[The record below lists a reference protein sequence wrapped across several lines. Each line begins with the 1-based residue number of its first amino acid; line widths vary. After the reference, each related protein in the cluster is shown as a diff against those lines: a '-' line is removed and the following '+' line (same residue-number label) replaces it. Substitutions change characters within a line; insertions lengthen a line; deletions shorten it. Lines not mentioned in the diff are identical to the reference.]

1 MLMPSSGRHAP
12 VLSLIARIH
21 AFIHCSLMSK
31 SPVPRWD
38 ALGSGHGFRS
48 TATAWDLRWW
58 ILAATLTSIVVHA
71 GLFVAIKRLKIPGR
85 SVAEDMLAS
94 PQTGTFEFDLEQVTV
109 ASDAVQRDLTPEPA
123 DLSQKQETTTATAA
137 LPDLTE
143 LAEAIRDRAVVLTPA
158 ISTPT
163 ANLNL
168 STPAPGT
175 SGDLLDDPSTVRQS
189 LAGDLKDSLL
199 SRSTLTSPSEIAP
212 DDSQLLIEGA
222 ASSGS
227 ADLKDDVL
235 KSLKKGSGGNGGLD
249 GFASLDDLF
258 NHKGPVTGDFKTM
271 LRTDLLFD
279 FGSAQLR
286 PDARLSLMKL
296 GAIIQNNAGATF
308 RLIGHT
314 DTIGAPAT
322 NQTLSEA
329 RATAVRDW
337 LVSSLRLDG
346 TNIIVEGRGE
356 SEPLPDLN
364 PNGSPDE
371 QQLNRRVEIHKSG
384 G

>member
-1 MLMPSSGRHAP
+1 
-12 VLSLIARIH
+12 
-21 AFIHCSLMSK
+21 
-31 SPVPRWD
+31 
-38 ALGSGHGFRS
+38 
-48 TATAWDLRWW
+48 
-58 ILAATLTSIVVHA
+58 
-71 GLFVAIKRLKIPGR
+71 
-85 SVAEDMLAS
+85 
-94 PQTGTFEFDLEQVTV
+94 
-109 ASDAVQRDLTPEPA
+109 
-123 DLSQKQETTTATAA
+123 
-137 LPDLTE
+137 
-143 LAEAIRDRAVVLTPA
+143 
-158 ISTPT
+158 
-163 ANLNL
+163 
-168 STPAPGT
+168 
-175 SGDLLDDPSTVRQS
+175 
-189 LAGDLKDSLL
+189 
-199 SRSTLTSPSEIAP
+199 
-212 DDSQLLIEGA
+212 LLIEGA
-222 ASSGS
+222 GSSGS

-314 DTIGAPAT
+314 DTIGTPAT

-329 RATAVRDW
+329 RAAAVRDW

-356 SEPLPDLN
+356 SEPLPDIN